1 MLYIVDECC
10 CLLADVDTSSEPVAR
25 TALLAM
31 KMIEAALSKEEEFLT
46 TLRQSSSHSVTVT
59 PIPELLLGIN
69 PRTRKTDHLV
79 NIVRYVVTENM
90 FHISYLN
97 TGP

>member
-10 CLLADVDTSSEPVAR
+10 CLLADVETSSEPVAR
-25 TALLAM
+25 TALLAL

-46 TLRQSSSHSVTVT
+46 NLRQNSSRSAITVT

-79 NIVRYVVTENM
+79 NIAKYVELTYSEYYYN
-90 FHISYLN
+90 S
-97 TGP
+97 